1 VAEVST
7 ENSENK
13 FAMAQAIRE
22 TLASRFL
29 VEYPNKGWRLFSVNR
44 VSAAY
49 RGKLLLPDLAN
60 QTVRVAF
67 ADVAVRNGRPVALYS
82 LELAEWRVDGE
93 GRVDQTALMSRIT
106 EKLNMST
113 ETQQKRSE
121 RDAIQV
127 SNADLEAICLALKFP
142 PAN

>member
-1 VAEVST
+1 VAAVST
-7 ENSENK
+7 ESSENK
-13 FAMAQAIRE
+13 FGMAQAIRE
-22 TLASRFL
+22 TLAARFL
-29 VEYPNKGWRLFSVNR
+29 VEYPTKGWKLFSVNR
-44 VSAAY
+44 FSAAY
-49 RGKLLLPDLAN
+49 RGKLLLPELAN

-67 ADVAVRNGRPVALYS
+67 ADVAVNNGRPVALHS
-82 LELAEWRVDGE
+82 LERAEWRVDAE
-93 GRVDQTALMSRIT
+93 GRVDQTALMSRIV